1 MTKKQLTI
9 LWQLSWTDR
18 WLLLEATLWLG
29 VARIAILTVPFRKL
43 AKHLGEQM
51 AESPHSDQSAQETRL
66 SRISQISWA
75 VRGMSGYTPWES
87 ACLAQ
92 ALAAK
97 AMLRCRGI
105 ASTLYLGLAKDK
117 HNEQDRQSGLLA
129 HAWLR
134 SGSIILTGG
143 PGKDQYT
150 VVATFAEKPA

>member
-1 MTKKQLTI
+1 MAKRHLTT
-9 LWQLSWTDR
+9 LWHLAWMDR

-29 VARIAILTVPFRKL
+29 VARIAILTVPFRKV

-51 AESPHSDQSAQETRL
+51 AESPHSDQTAFRTRL
-66 SRISQISWA
+66 SRISWA
-75 VRGMSGYTPWES
+75 VRTMSRSTPWES

-105 ASTLYLGLAKDK
+105 TSTLYLGLAK
-117 HNEQDRQSGLLA
+117 EQKDGQSALLA

-134 SGSIILTGG
+134 SGSMILTGG
-143 PGKDQYT
+143 QGKDQYT
-150 VVATFAEKPA
+150 VVATFAEKSA

>member
-1 MTKKQLTI
+1 MAKKYLTT
-9 LWQLSWTDR
+9 LWLLSWTDR

-29 VARIAILTVPFRKL
+29 VARLAILTVPFRKV

-51 AESPHSDQSAQETRL
+51 AESPHRDQTALRTRL
-66 SRISQISWA
+66 VRISWA
-75 VRGMSGYTPWES
+75 VHTMSQHTPWES

-105 ASTLYLGLAKDK
+105 TSTLYLGLAK
-117 HNEQDRQSGLLA
+117 EQKDEQSGLLA

-134 SGSIILTGG
+134 SGSMILTGG
-143 PGKDQYT
+143 QGKDHYT
-150 VVATFAEKPA
+150 VVATFAEKSS